1 MLGGILVFVLIYD
14 ILQSGET
21 PLHLASWRGN
31 DKIVQVL
38 IQSGADVNIVN
49 IASYYHACTNG
60 ILIPCLNGIAKNS
73 VFM

>member
-1 MLGGILVFVLIYD
+1 MLGGILVFVVIYD
-14 ILQSGET
+14 ILQWGET
-21 PLHLASWRGN
+21 PLHLASWDDN

-49 IASYYHACTNG
+49 IVSYYHACTNG
-60 ILIPCLNGIAKNS
+60 ILIPCSNGIAKNL

>member
-1 MLGGILVFVLIYD
+1 MLGGILVFVVIYD
-14 ILQSGET
+14 ILQWGET
-21 PLHLASWRGN
+21 PLHLASRHNN

-49 IASYYHACTNG
+49 IVSYYHACTNG
-60 ILIPCLNGIAKNS
+60 ILIPFSNGIAKNL